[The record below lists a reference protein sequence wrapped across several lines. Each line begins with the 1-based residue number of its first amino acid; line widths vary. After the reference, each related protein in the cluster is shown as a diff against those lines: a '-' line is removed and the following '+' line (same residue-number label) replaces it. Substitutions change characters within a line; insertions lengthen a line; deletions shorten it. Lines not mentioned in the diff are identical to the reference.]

1 MWIERLKCL
10 RESSAADGEDAL
22 ERVPALKLFDFYQS
36 LTSEFS
42 GGKRTSDVMQ
52 LRLDLDQT
60 VRLSETFSS
69 KGLKPLRE
77 GDATRWLKCWEMI
90 S

>member
-1 MWIERLKCL
+1 MWIESLNRL
-10 RESSAADGEDAL
+10 RESSATDGKDVL

-36 LTSEFS
+36 LTSELS
-42 GGKRTSDVMQ
+42 GGKKSTDVMQ
-52 LRLDLDQT
+52 LRLDLNQT

-69 KGLKPLRE
+69 EGLKSLRKS
-77 GDATRWLKCWEMI
+77 DATKWLKCWDMI